1 MMPRYDSPVK
11 VWWILNMDGQRL
23 IGAAGSATNS
33 LALTGIRI
41 ETRMQAMT
49 ACQATLPNTAMVWVE
64 SGSGHAVIFLCWG
77 FRCVVATMYTVLL
90 DY

>member
-1 MMPRYDSPVK
+1 
-11 VWWILNMDGQRL
+11 
-23 IGAAGSATNS
+23 
-33 LALTGIRI
+33 
-41 ETRMQAMT
+41 MT

-90 DY
+90 DDKKLKFT